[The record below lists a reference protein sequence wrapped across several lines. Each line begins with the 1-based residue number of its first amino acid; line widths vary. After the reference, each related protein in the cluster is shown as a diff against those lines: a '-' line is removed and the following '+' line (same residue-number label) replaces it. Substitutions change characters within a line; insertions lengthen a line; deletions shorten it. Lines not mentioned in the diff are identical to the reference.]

1 MRYTLLLRG
10 INVGG
15 KNKVTMADLK
25 ADLAGLGFENPIS
38 YINSG
43 NLFFDSQEH
52 EKKIRT
58 ILTAYFSQSY
68 DFPIPFVLLNSA
80 ILQEEVAK
88 LLAWWQDEA
97 AYRRDVLFFLPE
109 ANREQI
115 EVEAGSWAN
124 DRDLLHFGQKA
135 FLYRNSDQADYIKS
149 NYHKK
154 LLKSSFYKS
163 LTIRNGKTFQKILE
177 LADTS

>member
-15 KNKVTMADLK
+15 KNKVAMADLK

-68 DFPIPFVLLNSA
+68 DFPIPFVLLSSA
-80 ILQEEVAK
+80 IL
-88 LLAWWQDEA
+88 
-97 AYRRDVLFFLPE
+97 
-109 ANREQI
+109 
-115 EVEAGSWAN
+115 
-124 DRDLLHFGQKA
+124 
-135 FLYRNSDQADYIKS
+135 
-149 NYHKK
+149 
-154 LLKSSFYKS
+154 
-163 LTIRNGKTFQKILE
+163 
-177 LADTS
+177 